1 MNDNK
6 LESVLQQLS
15 PAYQDADSALILGD
29 NRAIM
34 AALPPNS
41 IDMVFADPPY
51 FLSDGGR
58 TCSGG
63 KAICVNKGDWDKI
76 ISLEEVDKYNID
88 WIQDCYRV
96 LVPGGSIWVSGTHHN
111 IGSVIQALKKAE
123 FTIRNA
129 VIWEKTNPPPNL
141 SCRSFTH
148 SNEIVVWATK
158 AGRKY
163 TFNYHILKEKNG
175 GKQMKDI
182 WSGPVTPRSEK
193 IFGKHPT
200 QKPIYL
206 LDTIVR
212 ATSLPNDIVLDP
224 FCGSSTT
231 GVACKRLGRN
241 FIGIDQKAEYI
252 ELSANRLA
260 HENMN
265 FAIDDG
271 A

>member
-15 PAYQDADSALILGD
+15 PAYQDSDSALILGD

-51 FLSDGGR
+51 FLS
-58 TCSGG
+58 
-63 KAICVNKGDWDKI
+63 
-76 ISLEEVDKYNID
+76 
-88 WIQDCYRV
+88 
-96 LVPGGSIWVSGTHHN
+96 
-111 IGSVIQALKKAE
+111 
-123 FTIRNA
+123 
-129 VIWEKTNPPPNL
+129 
-141 SCRSFTH
+141 
-148 SNEIVVWATK
+148 
-158 AGRKY
+158 
-163 TFNYHILKEKNG
+163 NG

-241 FIGIDQKAEYI
+241 FIGIDQEAEYI